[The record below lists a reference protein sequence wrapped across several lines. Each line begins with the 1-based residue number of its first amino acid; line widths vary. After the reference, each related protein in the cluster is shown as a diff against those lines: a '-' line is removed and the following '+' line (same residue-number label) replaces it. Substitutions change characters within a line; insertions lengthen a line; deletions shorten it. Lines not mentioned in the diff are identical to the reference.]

1 MSFELENI
9 VLLGVVYVAILFGI
23 AYATNRQWIPTRIT
37 RHPITYVL
45 SLGIFFSAWSFYGVI
60 DLANR
65 FGYGALAYYMGIGAF
80 FLFAPMIQAPLA
92 ELCQRFQLRSIAD
105 LLVFRYSSQTAGSLA
120 TLCMLLA
127 ILPLLV
133 IQIQAIADT
142 LQILTSNTSLRTSNF
157 KAWIQQRDITAF
169 FYCLLIA
176 SFCMIF
182 GASYRQYSS
191 LITTMAFESLIKI
204 LAMLLVGLFA
214 VFGVFGGFGGLDQ
227 WLAEH
232 PEHLNNLHN
241 PDKQSSSH
249 TLLLVFLASSIVMP
263 HIFHMSNINMA
274 TKQISRT
281 VTWAFPL
288 MLFIVAIPVFPIL
301 WAGFKL
307 EVPYQASYF
316 TLVVPMASQSAT
328 LTMIAYIGGV
338 SAASGALIV
347 AILSLSRMIA
357 NHWVLPLF
365 KLKKEGDIYAQLRW
379 LQRGLILSIAMLGY
393 GAYQLLDY
401 RLTLVDLALVTFIQ
415 ALQFLPGVVAITYF
429 PSANRHGF
437 YAGILAGTAVWAFS
451 FVTPMLTGQNT
462 FTLPIVD
469 ISIGYGVYYWE
480 NITIISL
487 ASNLIIF
494 ALVSRFTTMSDEEH
508 YHAELCAE
516 DELSRPFR
524 RSLNI
529 SSVKDFIDGLEDSIG
544 ASAAEREVQRALD
557 FLQLTHDETRPYAL
571 RRLRTRIQANLASLM
586 GQSVAVEMM
595 DHHFPYTSPQHGE
608 VLDINLMENRLER
621 MGDNIH
627 GLTADVNQLRLYH
640 RNTLQELP
648 IAICSLGMDDEIL
661 LWNHAMGDITG
672 IDGRDVTGSNLNDLP
687 KPWGQLIHQFAN
699 SAETHTDA
707 ETNGTPSNLHENP
720 QGSHWYRLHK
730 SAVQESWGSRTEGQV
745 VLIEDITERHQL
757 EQQLT
762 HNTRLASIGRLAAGV
777 AHEIGNPVTGIAC
790 LAQNLKYEDDAEG
803 REETA
808 QAILSQTDRITR
820 IVQSLVTFA
829 HTGQSSQKDFHK
841 VSIHRCADEAIHLL
855 SMQKERKQIEYRN
868 LCDEAIFVL
877 GDTQRIIQVFIN
889 LLSNANDASPDYST
903 ITLQTTLKS
912 PFVHIDVIDEGS
924 GIEQDH
930 IQQIMDPFFTTKEA
944 GKGTGLGLSVV
955 FSIIGEHEG
964 QMDITSPVTRLGG
977 TCFTIKL
984 PLLDEALE
992 TLSQPLHTTPPN
1004 NEQAH

>member
-1 MSFELENI
+1 MNFELGYI
-9 VLLGVVYVAILFGI
+9 VLLGVIYVAMLFGI
-23 AYATNRQWIPTRIT
+23 AYAANRRWIPTYIT

-80 FLFAPMIQAPLA
+80 FLFAPIIQAPLA

-169 FYCLLIA
+169 FYCVLIA
-176 SFCMIF
+176 SFCMMF

-191 LITTMAFESLIKI
+191 LITTMAFESLIKM

-227 WLAEH
+227 WLAEN
-232 PEHLNNLHN
+232 PEHLENLYN
-241 PDKQSSSH
+241 PSKQSSSH

-307 EVPYQASYF
+307 EVPYSPAYF
-316 TLVVPMASQSAT
+316 TLVVPMASGSAV

-347 AILSLSRMIA
+347 AMLSLSRMMA

-379 LQRGLILSIAMLGY
+379 LQRGLIMAIALLGY

-401 RLTLVDLALVTFIQ
+401 RLSLVDLALVTFIQ
-415 ALQFLPGVVAITYF
+415 ALQFLPGVVAINYF
-429 PSANRHGF
+429 PSANRRGF
-437 YAGILAGTAVWAFS
+437 YAGILTGTIVWAFC
-451 FVTPMLTGQNT
+451 FITPMITKQNT
-462 FTLPIVD
+462 FTLPFID
-469 ISIGYGVYYWE
+469 WTIGYGVYYWE
-480 NITIISL
+480 NITIVSL

-524 RSLNI
+524 RSLNV
-529 SSVKDFIDGLEDSIG
+529 SSVQAFIDGLEESIG
-544 ASAAEREVQRALD
+544 PSAAEREVLRALE
-557 FLQLTHDETRPYAL
+557 FLELTRDESRPYAL

-595 DHHFPYTSPQHGE
+595 DTHFPYTAPQHGE

-661 LWNHAMGDITG
+661 LWNHVMSHITG
-672 IDGRDVTGSNLNDLP
+672 IDGHDVTGSNLNDLP
-687 KPWGQLIHQFAN
+687 KPWGQLIYEFAN
-699 SAETHTDA
+699 SNETHA
-707 ETNGTPSNLHENP
+707 NQQANNALGEAK
-720 QGSHWYRLHK
+720 WYRLHK

-745 VLIEDITERHQL
+745 VLIEDITELHLL
-757 EQQLT
+757 EQELR

-790 LAQNLKYEDDAEG
+790 LAQNLRYEDDEEG

-829 HTGQSSQKDFHK
+829 HTGQSLQKDFHK
-841 VSIHRCADEAIHLL
+841 VSIHQCIEETIHLL

-868 LCDEAIFVL
+868 VVDKDIAIL
-877 GDTQRIIQVFIN
+877 GDTQRMIQVFIN

-903 ITLQTTLKS
+903 ITLQTTIKS

-924 GIEQDH
+924 GIEEEH

-955 FSIIGEHEG
+955 FSIIEEHEG
-964 QMDITSPVTRLGG
+964 QIDITSPVTRQGG

-992 TLSQPLHTTPPN
+992 TLSQPLHTTHPDTQQKP
-1004 NEQAH
+1004 